1 MSSRNAVSTS
11 LARRTRKAPAPEAS
25 KGPNPK
31 RRPIVDSS
39 ESESEKDIRE
49 ARPRRKSAKY
59 AIRNE
64 SDSDS
69 PIKRKSGNIRRT
81 EDSKEDDSSSLSSSS
96 LESDSDA
103 SIFEEETEDEQ
114 QKEKRQPTSSRRNR
128 KRKSTNKN
136 RRTKMKKTDEQM
148 QVLLAAFNE
157 NRYPSLA
164 QRNKLADETKL
175 TESQI
180 HRWFASKRWSEK
192 PTKTKI
198 FFTEHQK
205 EKLKEAFAVNRLPD
219 ESMIASLVSELQLSR
234 TQIRQYFQLHR
245 FKNPPK
251 SLSREEAEPVLL
263 EFFRENPTFRG
274 YRSAELRERTGWR
287 RDEIKEFFE
296 KYRRENG
303 AASPL
308 PTKKPSSKPCPLL
321 LPEEEALLLEI
332 FEKDPNFTDY
342 NNMELKQN
350 IQWKYRKIEN
360 WFVRQRKLKHQQE
373 IAHFDGIMETIFQKN
388 QFLRFRNKELEEKTG
403 HSWQKIRN
411 WLRMKRKDTLVSFF
425 KKEIS
430 VLPEE
435 MANFER
441 LHKKYEAYTNADKVY
456 EIGMRE
462 DVCSDDV
469 VEYFIER
476 SRVLDELKG
485 EAKDGDLEQEKG
497 EEREVV
503 DQEVAI
509 GEDHSNVLENQM
521 CEETV
526 ANQEAG
532 HIEFDNPR
540 ASPDLHG
547 QMEGPV
553 AHQYDER
560 DHDFEDEEEVLVDR
574 HGERN
579 GNEAPNIEP
588 VDSLTHFQQMQAT
601 RSSLSLGDYVEKS
614 TDRCR
619 NPRKPY
625 RPRKPDNEG
634 QSSSTMNQGMP
645 DQAMHP
651 TRDGSKIIL
660 WSVNKD
666 NLCSS
671 NQSITPKSR
680 QMNDRSPRADYRVEP
695 VLLLEKLF
703 EKQQFLGREKKE
715 LSRRT
720 GCHMKVMS
728 EWFKK
733 KRLDVLRS
741 FFNKEVTALPE
752 EMANFER
759 IFNSYEFEN
768 AVLTD
773 VIFQIETTENV
784 YGDDFASYLCERKT
798 ITEELRQK
806 VGDQLEGNE
815 EEQVKERLEADQ
827 QVAMVENLSTVSS
840 SRNEEEAVQHVVPQE
855 AVQMEFRID
864 QIESDH
870 PQEASID
877 AELHGQEEEPVAFE
891 PEIEDGPIEFENPQL
906 AAIDGEEDDVIPV
919 VPQEAVHMGFENY
932 EIEFE
937 NPRNA
942 HLNEDLH
949 GLQVERPV
957 ANQQVP
963 SNVKQEI
970 PEIDVKNV
978 ERLIAPVKQEMQ
990 DPIENV
996 EEEEEEV
1003 EQLIVF
1009 DVIDHDADEDI
1020 ESVGP
1025 VSILRVQTSFEDL
1038 QPYLEDLVGTPE
1050 IGFARKSELAENKRS
1065 LNYPESLILPFNCSL
1080 NYLGWSKE
1088 QVQEF
1093 FCQMF
1098 PPETTRKLVEKVSA
1112 GCWLYM
1118 FQETEQSY
1126 FKRLNKRGSIIDWE
1140 QFLTICQEI
1149 NKIER
1154 FKS

>member
-1 MSSRNAVSTS
+1 MLSVDIFLISLIRAEIIELKVDSIAYTKERTMSSRNVVSTS
-11 LARRTRKAPAPEAS
+11 LARRTRKAPAPGPS

-39 ESESEKDIRE
+39 ESEPEVDIRE

-59 AIRNE
+59 AIQHEND
-64 SDSDS
+64 SDDS
-69 PIKRKSGNIRRT
+69 PIKRKPGNIRRT
-81 EDSKEDDSSSLSSSS
+81 EESKEDDFSSSSSSS

-114 QKEKRQPTSSRRNR
+114 PEEPSQPSSSRRNR
-128 KRKSTNKN
+128 KKKN
-136 RRTKMKKTDEQM
+136 ADEKRRTKMKKTDEQTQM
-148 QVLLAAFNE
+148 LLAAFNE

-164 QRNKLADETKL
+164 QRNKLANETKL
-175 TESQI
+175 TES
-180 HRWFASKRWSEK
+180 
-192 PTKTKI
+192 
-198 FFTEHQK
+198 
-205 EKLKEAFAVNRLPD
+205 
-219 ESMIASLVSELQLSR
+219 
-234 TQIRQYFQLHR
+234 QIRQYFQLHR

-251 SLSREEAEPVLL
+251 TLSREEAEPILL

-308 PTKKPSSKPCPLL
+308 PTKKPSKPCPL
-321 LPEEEALLLEI
+321 PEEESEPILLEI
-332 FEKDPNFTDY
+332 FEKDPEFTDY
-342 NNMELKQN
+342 NNIELKQK

-373 IAHFDGIMETIFQKN
+373 IAHFDGIMETVFQQN
-388 QFLRFRNKELEEKTG
+388 QFLRFRDKDLEETTG

-411 WLRMKRKDTLVSFF
+411 WLRMKRKHTLVSFF

-476 SRVLDELKG
+476 QRVLDELKG
-485 EAKDGDLEQEKG
+485 EAKDGDLEQEEE
-497 EEREVV
+497 EERMCRSRMEF
-503 DQEVAI
+503 
-509 GEDHSNVLENQM
+509 END
-521 CEETV
+521 
-526 ANQEAG
+526 

-540 ASPDLHG
+540 ASPIVEDLHG

-553 AHQYDER
+553 ADQYDER
-560 DHDFEDEEEVLVDR
+560 DHDLVDR
-574 HGERN
+574 RDDGERN

-601 RSSLSLGDYVEKS
+601 RSSLSLGDFVEKS

-625 RPRKPDNEG
+625 RPRKPDDEG
-634 QSSSTMNQGMP
+634 QSSSAMNQDMP
-645 DQAMHP
+645 NQAMHP
-651 TRDGSKIIL
+651 PRDVSKIIL
-660 WSVNKD
+660 WSVNVD
-666 NLCSS
+666 QPCSS
-671 NQSITPKSR
+671 NQSRVPQPRTR
-680 QMNDRSPRADYRVEP
+680 NDRSARDDYLVEQF
-695 VLLLEKLF
+695 LGKLF
-703 EKQQFLGREKKE
+703 EEQQFLGRNRKE
-715 LSRRT
+715 LSRKTRRRE
-720 GCHMKVMS
+720 KFLS
-728 EWFKK
+728 EWFRN
-733 KRLDVLRS
+733 KRMSVLRS
-741 FFNKEVTALPE
+741 FFNKEVPALPV

-768 AVLTD
+768 TTLAD
-773 VIFQIETTENV
+773 VIIQIERTENV

-864 QIESDH
+864 QMEFDH

-919 VPQEAVHMGFENY
+919 VPQEAVHMGFEND

-963 SNVKQEI
+963 SNVKEEI

-1065 LNYPESLILPFNCSL
+1065 LNYPESLTLPFNCSL
-1080 NYLGWSKE
+1080 HYLGWSE
-1088 QVQEF
+1088 VQVKEF
-1093 FCQMF
+1093 FCQLF
-1098 PPETTRKLVEKVSA
+1098 PQGTIKKLLEKDLA

-1118 FQETEQSY
+1118 FQQTEKSY
-1126 FKRLNKRGSIIDWE
+1126 FKRLNKRGSIIGWE